1 MAALNDKFD
10 VLRGWE
16 PGGDAGVDQ
25 SFPPDAPGGVPVA
38 LLPGYIV
45 HLSATGTV
53 AVATSPADVTLGVAN
68 MPQCYIVL
76 EGNVDDYS
84 AQFVN
89 KVVCLRGKLTVKT
102 DKIDGGSAFPVAG
115 AVSYSAGLLEDKAA
129 AGTTQQIGTVIANN
143 VSVDGTITVEL
154 DL

>member
-25 SFPPDAPGGVPVA
+25 SFQPALSGGVPVA

-45 HLSATGTV
+45 HLSASSTV
-53 AVATSPADVTLGVAN
+53 DVATSPADVSLGTAN
-68 MPQCYIVL
+68 LPQCYVVL

-102 DKIDGGSAFPVAG
+102 DKIDSSAFAVAS
-115 AVSYSAGLLEDKAA
+115 AVTYSAGLLTEKLAA
-129 AGTTQQIGTVIANN
+129 ATTQQIGTVIANN

>member
-16 PGGDAGVDQ
+16 PGGDAGIDQ
-25 SFPPDAPGGVPVA
+25 SFPPDSSGGTPVA
-38 LLPGYIV
+38 LMPGNIVTLKTTGEVEPGTTGAATQRAYIV
-45 HLSATGTV
+45 V
-53 AVATSPADVTLGVAN
+53 
-68 MPQCYIVL
+68 

-102 DKIDGGSAFPVAG
+102 DKLDGGSAFPVTG
-115 AVSYSAGLLEDKAA
+115 PLTYDTGVLRDWA
-129 AGTTQQIGTVIANN
+129 AGEQQIGIVIANN
-143 VSVDGTITVEL
+143 VAVDGTIVAEL